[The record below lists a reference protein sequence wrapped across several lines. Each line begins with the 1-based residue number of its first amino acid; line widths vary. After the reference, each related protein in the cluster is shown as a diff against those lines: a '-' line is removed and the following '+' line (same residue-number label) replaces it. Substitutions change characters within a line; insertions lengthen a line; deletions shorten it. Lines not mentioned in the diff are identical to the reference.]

1 MSEQAKQPQ
10 VDASAPEL
18 RPGEMHPVSH
28 APLPKGE
35 YKMMALLLIICGAL
49 FIDSLR
55 SPGVFQG
62 HSAGPGSIPQIVAGS
77 LVVMLVV
84 LAIQYLKR
92 GYKDGSFGD
101 LIHYLFERE
110 VVILLTTLTIYA
122 FIVETIH
129 FVPATFLFLVGTMWL
144 LDPKKLL
151 QKVIISAG
159 TLGLLYLIFSTLFQV
174 VLP

>member
-1 MSEQAKQPQ
+1 MSEQAKEPQ
-10 VDASAPEL
+10 VDSPSKPPATP
-18 RPGEMHPVSH
+18 
-28 APLPKGE
+28 PKGE
-35 YKMMALLLIICGAL
+35 YKMMVLLFVIGVAL
-49 FIDSLR
+49 FVDSLR

-62 HSAGPGSIPQIVAGS
+62 HSAGPGSIPQLVAGA
-77 LVVMLVV
+77 LVLMV
-84 LAIQYLKR
+84 LGLAMQYLKR

-122 FIVETIH
+122 FIIETIH
-129 FVPATFLFLVGTMWL
+129 FVPATFLFLVSTMWL

-159 TLGLLYLIFSTLFQV
+159 TLGVLYLIFSTLFQV